1 MKLNMLFSILVW
13 PHPLSAPG
21 RYDAHLLLFRQGA
34 LFLHRAIEL
43 TFSKEGR
50 PARAGPGG
58 WRPTPDI
65 AARLAFWRHPSSF
78 HLLSTAETDA
88 DSHRHSVPDLQ
99 PTNLKLKNELLSRT
113 FQGQSPP

>member
-1 MKLNMLFSILVW
+1 MKINMLFSILVW
-13 PHPLSAPG
+13 PRPLSSPG

-43 TFSKEGR
+43 TSKEGR
-50 PARAGPGG
+50 PVRAGPGG

-78 HLLSTAETDA
+78 HLLSTAETFTQTQ
-88 DSHRHSVPDLQ
+88 RP
-99 PTNLKLKNELLSRT
+99 
-113 FQGQSPP
+113 